1 MNPFPPVMVT
11 PMPTDPAALG
21 ELLGLMRKMG
31 LAPVYGRAGEVIGF
45 DFVDDDAPG
54 SCLVSQAPPV
64 APAPA
69 PTRDKRWDAHDDAL
83 LEALMGPGSVET
95 ARRQGRPLTQAE
107 RETLDKLPAPGAP
120 APTQGERD
128 ISRRLDRIADEL
140 ARIVNQL
147 EVLAQPWPDK
157 TPQAQPPG
165 PIKFPAGN
173 GPDRT

>member
-11 PMPTDPAALG
+11 PMPTDPAELS
-21 ELLGLMRKMG
+21 ELLGLMRRMG
-31 LAPVYGRAGEVIGF
+31 LTPVYGRAGEVIGF
-45 DFVDDDAPG
+45 DFAEDVTG
-54 SCLVSQAPPV
+54 SCIVPQAPPV
-64 APAPA
+64 AP
-69 PTRDKRWDAHDDAL
+69 RDKRQDAHDDAL
-83 LEALMGPGSVET
+83 LEALLGPGSVET

-128 ISRRLDRIADEL
+128 ISRRLDRIGDEL
-140 ARIVNQL
+140 ARIGNQL
-147 EVLAQPWPDK
+147 EVLAQPRPDK